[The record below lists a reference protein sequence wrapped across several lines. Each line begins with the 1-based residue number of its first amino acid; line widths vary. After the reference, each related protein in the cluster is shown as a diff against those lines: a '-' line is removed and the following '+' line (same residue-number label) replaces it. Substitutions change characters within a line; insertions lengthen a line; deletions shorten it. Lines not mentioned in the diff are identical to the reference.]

1 MKKILIILFLIPLLA
16 FTQSDTTFN
25 SKGSIISI
33 DEEGITNLLHKYK
46 TILRDKGGVDGWR
59 LQIKFTS
66 KRENILPYQVKFTN
80 LYPEIPAQITFD
92 SPYYKLTV
100 GNFKTKNEAL
110 KVKHKISKNF
120 PGAHPISI
128 IIDQALLER

>member
-1 MKKILIILFLIPLLA
+1 MKKILIILFLLPLLG
-16 FTQSDTTFN
+16 FTQKDTVFSSEN
-25 SKGSIISI
+25 EIIRISEKGV
-33 DEEGITNLLHKYK
+33 ENLLNVYR
-46 TILRDKGGVDGWR
+46 TILINKGGADGWR

-66 KRENILPYQVKFTN
+66 KRENILPYQVKFAN
-80 LYPEIPAQITFD
+80 LFPDIPAQITFD

-110 KVKHKISKNF
+110 KIKHKISKHF

-128 IIDQALLER
+128 VIDHELLK